1 MADILAAP
9 SRWLA
14 PLPGP
19 SSKEARSILLCFPY
33 GGGAVSSFQGLSA
46 LHSIGIAPWAVKL
59 PGREERIKEPPVANV
74 HELIEAIVDALQ
86 ALTLPFAFYGHSFG
100 AGLALDVAHTLATR
114 GHPLPTQLVLSGRMP
129 PHTGYS
135 PLLGAMDDEQLWQ
148 HVCAQSLLPLPPDAD
163 CSFARATLNKL
174 KADLALNAQLTY
186 RFLQPLP
193 MPLLILNGLDD
204 PLIDT
209 HRLDEWHPYSSVA
222 FHSQCLPGGHFFFK
236 SDFPRFYLT
245 LLTHLIEQG
254 R

>member
-1 MADILAAP
+1 MNHTTLAQP
-9 SRWLA
+9 RWLA
-14 PLPGP
+14 PFHTGH
-19 SSKEARSILLCFPY
+19 AAVQRRILLCFPY
-33 GGGAVSSFQGLSA
+33 GGGGMAPFLGLNA
-46 LHSIGIAPWAVKL
+46 LHSIDIAAWGVRL
-59 PGREERIKEPPVANV
+59 PGREERIQEAPALSVEQMIN
-74 HELIEAIVDALQ
+74 AIVTELQ
-86 ALTLPFAFYGHSFG
+86 ELTLPFAFYGHSFG

-222 FHSQCLPGGHFFFK
+222 FHSQCMPGGHFFFK

-245 LLTHLIEQG
+245 LLTHLSEQG